1 MRQMQQEYDKK
12 IQSLLQ
18 NQERLLRWEMEKKL
32 DQRDEQIRK
41 LIEGMSNTKT
51 TALSGRDKLL
61 DIFKKNRNV
70 SFQ

>member
-1 MRQMQQEYDKK
+1 MQQEYDKK